1 MKTTKLVLNISKNIE
16 SMDEDDYESIKEDL
30 VFQLEE
36 QGFDVSIVSEE
47 ESADEEDYD
56 FDDDD

>member
-1 MKTTKLVLNISKNIE
+1 MKTTRLVLNISKNIE